1 MKHKKL
7 FLTVIA
13 VVCILA
19 VGIGSTIAY
28 FISLSGPVV
37 NTFTIGEVKLELTET
52 TGEDYRM
59 IPGTTVKKDPLVTVK
74 GGSEECY
81 VYVKL
86 DRQNGLDDYVTYA
99 LADGW
104 TLLGGFDGVYYRMVE
119 HSAVD
124 KHYTVLQNDQMVVKT
139 NLTKEKM
146 AAIDA
151 SALPQ
156 MKITAYAIQTLGI
169 ESASDGWYNL
179 MAEHGS

>member
-7 FLTVIA
+7 MLTVIA
-13 VVCILA
+13 VICILA
-19 VGIGSTIAY
+19 VGVGSTIAY
-28 FISLSGPVV
+28 FISVSGPVE
-37 NTFTIGEVKLELTET
+37 NTFTVGNVALTLTET
-52 TGEDYRM
+52 TGAEYDM
-59 IPGTTVKKDPLVTVK
+59 IPGTTVTKDPLVTVK

-104 TLLGGFDGVYYRMVE
+104 TLLGGFDGVYYRKVE

-124 KHYTVLQNDQMVVKT
+124 KHYAVLQNDQMTIKA

-146 AAIDA
+146 LAINTT
-151 SALPQ
+151 ALPQ

-169 ESASDGWYNL
+169 ESPSDGWYNL
-179 MAEHGS
+179 MAEYGS

>member
-7 FLTVIA
+7 IFAIIA
-13 VVCILA
+13 AICTLA
-19 VGIGSTIAY
+19 IGIGSTIAY
-28 FISLSGPVV
+28 FASVSGPVK
-37 NTFTIGEVKLELTET
+37 NTFTVGDVALTLTET
-52 TGEDYRM
+52 TGEEYRM
-59 IPGTTVKKDPLVTVK
+59 IPGTAIKKDPLVTVV

-86 DRQNGLDDYVTYA
+86 DRANGLDDYVTYA

-124 KHYTVLQNDQMVVKT
+124 KHYTVLQNDEMLIRS

-151 SALPQ
+151 AALPQ

-179 MAEHGS
+179 LAKYGE